1 MEIYKLEKGILKKYN
16 GGFVVLDN
24 KIYTN
29 PDESTVRK
37 AGYKDLVYDEK
48 PEYDE
53 KTHYLES
60 SLEETETEIRVRWVL
75 KNAEELK
82 VD

>member
-1 MEIYKLEKGILKKYN
+1 MEIYKLENGILKKYN

-29 PDESTVRK
+29 PEESIIRK

-53 KTHYLES
+53 KTHYLETEI
-60 SLEETETEIRVRWVL
+60 EETEKEIRVHWVL
-75 KNAEELK
+75 KNVEEL
-82 VD
+82 